1 MINIEKANKAEVL
14 AALYNRSK
22 VQGMGF
28 MQAKPGAMTTEE
40 AAELLKETTYFDYL
54 HGKVMKIDLSGPEL
68 HPGLY
73 DRDLGQGACAAA
85 VNGIAGV
92 VIS

>member
-40 AAELLKETTYFDYL
+40 AAELLKETL

-85 VNGIAGV
+85 VNGITGV